1 MATRI
6 HPSSARGFTLI
17 EMIVVM
23 VITSILAG
31 IMVLFIR
38 RPVQNYVDAAG
49 RAEMSDVADLALRRI
64 TRELHSALPNSVRVM
79 VAGSVV
85 LLEFIPTKAAGTY
98 LSVDDN
104 AGTQFLDFEDTS
116 KKSFKIVG
124 DLPAFPYNIAV
135 DDYIVVYN
143 LGPDYIAADAYVGN
157 NRAQVSG
164 EPVASGLQANVVTM
178 ADNPFARHTGSTL
191 PNTSP
196 SQRFSVATQPV
207 TFRCAPAAAGRME
220 LTRYWNY
227 DFNAAQTDPSTMAN
241 PPGKT
246 IQHAILA
253 SNVAGCNF
261 SYSQLENVHSGLVGI
276 TLIVGNAN
284 NTETVTLAHQAAVEN
299 TP

>member
-1 MATRI
+1 MMTRI
-6 HPSSARGFTLI
+6 PPSRPRGFTLV

-31 IMVLFIR
+31 VMVLFIR

-64 TRELHSALPNSVRVM
+64 TRELHSALPNSVRVLTT
-79 VAGSVV
+79 GSVV

-104 AGTQFLDFEDTS
+104 AGGPALDFQDSS
-116 KKSFKIVG
+116 KHSFTVVG
-124 DLPAFPYNIAV
+124 EMPAFPYNIVA

-143 LGPDYIAADAYVGN
+143 LGPDYVTADAYAGG
-157 NRAQVSG
+157 NRAQVASD
-164 EPVASGLQANVVTM
+164 PVGNVVTLK
-178 ADNPFARHTGSTL
+178 ANPFADPSNGI

-196 SQRFSVATQPV
+196 TQRFSVATQPV
-207 TFRCAPAAAGRME
+207 TFRCAPAGGGMQ

-227 DFNAAQTDPSTMAN
+227 QFNASQADPASMAN
-241 PPGKT
+241 PPGQT

-261 SYSQLENVHSGLVGI
+261 SYTQLQNVHSGLVGI
-276 TLIVGNAN
+276 TLIVGRPDG
-284 NTETVTLAHQAAVEN
+284 TETVTLAHQASVEN

>member
-1 MATRI
+1 MMAIRI
-6 HPSSARGFTLI
+6 PPSTARGFTLI

-79 VAGSVV
+79 TSGSVV

-104 AGTQFLDFEDTS
+104 AGSPALDFQNAANKT
-116 KKSFKIVG
+116 FKVVG
-124 DLPAFPYNIAV
+124 DMPAFPYNIVAG
-135 DDYIVVYN
+135 DYIVIYN
-143 LGPDYIAADAYVGN
+143 LGPDYVTADAYAGG
-157 NRAQVSG
+157 NRAQVASA
-164 EPVASGLQANVVTM
+164 PVNNVVTLVS
-178 ADNPFARHTGSTL
+178 NPFAVPVNGI

-196 SQRFSVATQPV
+196 TQRFSVATQPV
-207 TFRCAPAAAGRME
+207 TFRCAPAATGGME

-227 DFNAAQTDPSTMAN
+227 QFNTSQTDPSSMSN
-241 PPGKT
+241 PPGQT

-261 SYSQLENVHSGLVGI
+261 SYTQLQNVHSGLVGI
-276 TLIVGNAN
+276 TLIVGRAN
-284 NTETVTLAHQAAVEN
+284 SNETVTLAHQAAVEN